1 MEVWDRF
8 EVSCELSSLG
18 KHNST
23 NQMHVPSP
31 ERRDLKKFY
40 SNEQG
45 WKISN
50 QHRQRTTSFGLYCWL
65 FICLCTVAFHFFF
78 LFCPLITESWTWK
91 NLEDALFQYK
101 LVLINKTK
109 QNVFSVLIIVFTD
122 LFFWYWSMHSGL
134 KICLSFFFSFLWAKL
149 CLSIDKKK
157 KRKWLDITVTC
168 YSFFLE

>member
-78 LFCPLITESWTWK
+78 PFCPLITERTRK

-101 LVLINKTK
+101 LVLKNKTK
-109 QNVFSVLIIVFTD
+109 
-122 LFFWYWSMHSGL
+122 
-134 KICLSFFFSFLWAKL
+134 CFFSFNH
-149 CLSIDKKK
+149 S
-157 KRKWLDITVTC
+157 V
-168 YSFFLE
+168 FFWVEVFIIVLQICFSGFKVCIVA

>member
-1 MEVWDRF
+1 MGVWDRF

-23 NQMHVPSP
+23 NQKHVPSP
-31 ERRDLKKFY
+31 SRRDLKSLFSKKKFY

-45 WKISN
+45 WKILN

-78 LFCPLITESWTWK
+78 LFSPLITESWTRK

-101 LVLINKTK
+101 LVLKNKTK
-109 QNVFSVLIIVFTD
+109 CFFSFNHSVTD
-122 LFFWYWSMHSGL
+122 LFFWH
-134 KICLSFFFSFLWAKL
+134 KNLSFFSE
-149 CLSIDKKK
+149 KKK
-157 KRKWLDITVTC
+157 KRREND
-168 YSFFLE
+168 